1 MFEKKKK
8 IKIHKRLNRMSF
20 FLSDNTPFCLSQA
33 NKHTKY
39 SNYKGNEED
48 KKVNIKLSCFVEET
62 ALKMAMGW
70 FEV

>member
-1 MFEKKKK
+1 
-8 IKIHKRLNRMSF
+8 MSF